1 MSKNDIVLTAQELE
15 ELKDVI
21 RFREKVILQLKQL
34 NGIPKKVT
42 RLEVHSAVHYA
53 ILSVLLS
60 GLLGLCWRVL
70 AK

>member
-34 NGIPKKVT
+34 NGLSKKVT

-70 AK
+70 AR